1 MRGGAH
7 PVAIRWAWGTASSRT
22 RSPCVPSPG
31 GPAISVRAGKAGLT
45 PSAERTVQ
53 PGLCGAAR
61 KGSGDSLPRQ
71 ASTGP
76 WPRRLRL
83 RTGICRLTSREKP
96 RSDLQRSPFWLS
108 WLLFRWWRRR
118 WNPRLPG
125 YRAWR
130 DAHGQL
136 ADCEKVAVK
145 FGNQTVAQ
153 AGGQVGHVGDSAVGV
168 RAAAEAAGERA
179 VQQKLLD
186 PVAAPRQ
193 QGGGLQ
199 GNLYFQVPMTPED
212 TVGYFSEQQGG
223 GLEDSQKELYKRVV
237 KGSCET
243 LSSLDAGQLETPQE
257 FRPGSSKRQEQV
269 GGASRAHR
277 RPLWHTC
284 AQRPV

>member
-1 MRGGAH
+1 MQTDLQGEAQIRSAEVSLLAI
-7 PVAIRWAWGTASSRT
+7 VAAVQVVETKMEPQAAWLQSLEGRT
-22 RSPCVPSPG
+22 R
-31 GPAISVRAGKAGLT
+31 T
-45 PSAERTVQ
+45 AE
-53 PGLCGAAR
+53 
-61 KGSGDSLPRQ
+61 
-71 ASTGP
+71 
-76 WPRRLRL
+76 
-83 RTGICRLTSREKP
+83 EK
-96 RSDLQRSPFWLS
+96 
-108 WLLFRWWRRR
+108 
-118 WNPRLPG
+118 
-125 YRAWR
+125 
-130 DAHGQL
+130 L

-193 QGGGLQ
+193 QGGGPQ

-257 FRPGSSKRQEQV
+257 FRPGSSKRQGQV

-284 AQRPV
+284 AQVRRAGLCLPRPVSLGLRRHGVPRGASQRL

>member
-1 MRGGAH
+1 M
-7 PVAIRWAWGTASSRT
+7 PL
-22 RSPCVPSPG
+22 
-31 GPAISVRAGKAGLT
+31 GLG
-45 PSAERTVQ
+45 SGFFSW
-53 PGLCGAAR
+53 GLCGAQCLLSLTIRWGLFGGLTSEALWHSEDVFPILENPDLPVSGN
-61 KGSGDSLPRQ
+61 GSGLLSWWLTHELV
-71 ASTGP
+71 SGC
-76 WPRRLRL
+76 

-199 GNLYFQVPMTPED
+199 GI
-212 TVGYFSEQQGG
+212 G
-223 GLEDSQKELYKRVV
+223 
-237 KGSCET
+237 
-243 LSSLDAGQLETPQE
+243 AGCGWRGPAWIL
-257 FRPGSSKRQEQV
+257 
-269 GGASRAHR
+269 
-277 RPLWHTC
+277 
-284 AQRPV
+284 